1 MLALLC
7 PQFEWAWIHPKS
19 VQRTSP
25 SFKASDSPDSTLA
38 SSSLSK
44 SRHLRHPPGNIAT
57 SRTQGKGKQRAAPSP
72 SLDLHQPPSSKATLP
87 PPLFPRN
94 RASNQPL
101 SKATVAR
108 ALLAVPPFKRLP
120 LRVRLFSASAARDWE
135 EAAVRVEKLGLGE
148 LDVRRVR
155 VVRDY
160 GGVDG
165 KRERREEGEEELEG
179 IEKGGIKL
187 EVDDCEFA

>member
-1 MLALLC
+1 M
-7 PQFEWAWIHPKS
+7 
-19 VQRTSP
+19 QRTSS
-25 SFKASDSPDSTLA
+25 SFKVSESPDRTLA
-38 SSSLSK
+38 SSSPSK
-44 SRHLRHPPGNIAT
+44 SRHLRHPPGTIAT
-57 SRTQGKGKQRAAPSP
+57 SRTQGKGKQRASPSP
-72 SLDLHQPPSSKATLP
+72 SLDLPQALSSKTTLP

-135 EAAVRVEKLGLGE
+135 EAAVRVEGLGLGG

-155 VVRDY
+155 VVRDF

-165 KRERREEGEEELEG
+165 KRERREGGEEELEG
-179 IEKGGIKL
+179 IEKGGVKL
-187 EVDDCEFA
+187 EVDDCELA